1 MVLAGRRKARRNHGD
16 LVMRLPA
23 LSLIARFS
31 LLSLGCVLALMAAL
45 GWVTSHVLVQNMHEH
60 EWETTA
66 QIVRY
71 QARTHGLEHIF
82 IDPEARLDRARIRS
96 SLSPL
101 LRLPEVVR
109 VKVWDR
115 DAVVLWSDDERLIG
129 RSFAGDPDID
139 VALRGRVSVQI
150 KSRQKPENAEER
162 EVFGTLAEVYV
173 PIFAAQDR
181 GPVIGVLE
189 VYKVPQRLYGEIRKA
204 RNTIWATTTLGGL
217 LLYLSLF
224 WVVRISHRSQIRA
237 EAGRR
242 KAEAELLRL
251 NQELEQRVV
260 DRTAAV
266 EAARRELEA
275 SNASVSRLL
284 DESERRRTRVGTL
297 VAVSR
302 RLTAELDLPAL
313 LGSIS
318 EAAAE
323 IFDGEAGFRLAEGEW
338 LVRVGATPGALTAMA
353 SERVRIGESISGMVA
368 ATARPYVTTD
378 AAADSQLVP
387 EHREGA
393 QADRTGS
400 LMCVPVRMGAR
411 ILGTLIVY
419 GPRGH
424 RFGDDAV
431 NVAQSL
437 ADQAGIAIEN
447 ARLYEAAVQ
456 ARREAE
462 MALSQV
468 KQLHGLL
475 PICAYCKKIRNDRNY
490 WEQIETYVGERS
502 QATFSHG
509 ICPDCR
515 ATVVAKELEDW
526 RQRQR

>member
-1 MVLAGRRKARRNHGD
+1 
-16 LVMRLPA
+16 MRLPA
-23 LSLIARFS
+23 LSLLARFS

-45 GWVTSHVLVQNMHEH
+45 GWVTSHVLVQNMQES

-71 QARTHGLEHIF
+71 QASTHGLEQIF
-82 IDPEARLDRARIRS
+82 TDPEARLDRARIRS

-101 LRLPEVVR
+101 FSLPEIVR

-129 RSFAGDPDID
+129 RSLAGDPDID
-139 VALRGRVSVQI
+139 VALRGQVRVQI
-150 KSRQKPENAEER
+150 KSLPKPENAEER
-162 EVFGTLAEVYV
+162 EFFGTLAEVYV

-204 RNTIWATTTLGGL
+204 RSTVWATTTLGGL

-224 WVVRISHRSQIRA
+224 WVVRISHRIQIRA

-251 NQELEQRVV
+251 NQDLEQRVV
-260 DRTAAV
+260 YRTAAV
-266 EAARRELEA
+266 EAARRELES

-284 DESERRRTRVGTL
+284 EESERRRQRVGTL

-302 RLTAELDLPAL
+302 RLTAELDLPGL

-323 IFDGEAGFRLAEGEW
+323 IFDGEAGFRLAEGQW
-338 LVRVGATPGALTAMA
+338 LVRVGATPGAMEVMA
-353 SERVRIGESISGMVA
+353 TERIGIGESISGRVA
-368 ATARPYVTTD
+368 ATARPYVTADTAED
-378 AAADSQLVP
+378 PYLIPAHRARARAA
-387 EHREGA
+387 
-393 QADRTGS
+393 RTGA
-400 LMCVPVRMGAR
+400 LMCVPVRMGAGV
-411 ILGTLIVY
+411 LGTLIVF

-424 RFGDDAV
+424 RFDDDAV
-431 NVAQSL
+431 NVAQGL

-475 PICAYCKKIRNDRNY
+475 PICAYCKKIRNDRDY

-515 ATVVAKELEDW
+515 ATVVAKEMEEW
-526 RQRQR
+526 RRLQHER

>member
-1 MVLAGRRKARRNHGD
+1 
-16 LVMRLPA
+16 MRVPS
-23 LSLIARFS
+23 LSLLARFS

-45 GWVTSHVLVQNMHEH
+45 GWVTSRVLVQNMQES
-60 EWETTA
+60 EWQTTA

-71 QARTHGLEHIF
+71 QARTYGLEQIF

-101 LRLPEVVR
+101 LSLPEVVR
-109 VKVWDR
+109 VKAWDR

-129 RSFAGDPDID
+129 RSFSDNPDLAA
-139 VALRGRVSVQI
+139 ALRGQVRVQL
-150 KSRQKPENAEER
+150 KSLQKPENVQER
-162 EVFGTLAEVYV
+162 EFFGTLAEVYV

-204 RNTIWATTTLGGL
+204 RNTVWATTTLGGL

-224 WVVRISHRSQIRA
+224 WAVRVSHRIQTRA

-260 DRTAAV
+260 DRTAAL

-275 SNASVSRLL
+275 SNAAVSRLL
-284 DESERRRTRVGTL
+284 EESERRRQRVGTL
-297 VAVSR
+297 AAVSR
-302 RLTAELDLPAL
+302 RLTAELDLPGL

-323 IFDGEAGFRLAEGEW
+323 IFEGEAGFRLAEGEW
-338 LVRVGATPGALTAMA
+338 LVRVGATPGAMEAM
-353 SERVRIGESISGMVA
+353 SSDRIRIGESISGRVA
-368 ATARPYVTTD
+368 ATARPYVT
-378 AAADSQLVP
+378 ADTAEDSHIIP
-387 EHREGA
+387 AHRA
-393 QADRTGS
+393 RVQADRTGA
-400 LMCVPVRMGAR
+400 LMCVPVRMGSR
-411 ILGTLIVY
+411 VLGTLIVY

-424 RFGDDAV
+424 RFDDDAV
-431 NVAQSL
+431 NVAQGL

-475 PICAYCKKIRNDRNY
+475 PICAYCKKVRNDRNY
-490 WEQIETYVGERS
+490 WEQIETYIGERS

-509 ICPDCR
+509 ICPECN
-515 ATVVAKELEDW
+515 ATVVAKQLEEW